1 MKTLALPNVARIVP
15 DVDIFTIWLSDVLT
29 THSAVG
35 SETSN
40 SRSRGS
46 FQPPVRASL
55 IVVCTPADVILTMR
69 LPPES
74 AM

>member
-1 MKTLALPNVARIVP
+1 MARIVP
-15 DVDIFTIWLSDVLT
+15 DRLIFTIWLSDVSVT
-29 THSAVG
+29 QRESG

-46 FQPPVRASL
+46 FQPDESGLTSVWVP
-55 IVVCTPADVILTMR
+55 PAAIFTIR